1 MREYA
6 DGASI
11 DVERV
16 YDVATRGHLDE
27 VEALLARFSAAH
39 RLRDPRALA
48 LRGMRSV
55 LGGDAPG
62 GIGLLQRAV
71 KQSDD
76 AARPYM
82 IDLLVPLMLT
92 GPDVDDAAEVL
103 NGLGEAP
110 PVLVP
115 ALIALRSLIAAR
127 RGHDAQSRLLATE
140 AVALA
145 RDNDHAM
152 IMARVLQRTSVAA
165 FYREDL
171 AEAQERSLE
180 AARAYE
186 RLGTYRHAAIAYS
199 VLFVIA
205 HNWSADYDVARF
217 YAERVTMN
225 GQRANDLSWQNIGLV
240 AQMEIAA
247 EAGDHRRLGSIRAR
261 LMANSLHEQYGE
273 RLSIVL
279 ATVLANGW
287 SGRFDAARMAL
298 LAFRNSDE
306 RTLAQRSLCDA
317 LLGLVSAAIGDRGEA
332 RRLSRLVISQTVDRN
347 AHEPLIEK
355 HHRRIARVLAAATC
369 MIIGEMTRARRALS
383 REFDPDHTL
392 VRLMSPHGLDEQHV
406 GPMLRGYARMINAS
420 AAAALASRPAAGL
433 TPAEMEVLRA
443 LPDGVTLAE
452 IAAGF
457 GKSKKTVERQVES
470 IYEKLHVSNRAQAI
484 RRARELGIRA

>member
-1 MREYA
+1 M
-6 DGASI
+6 
-11 DVERV
+11 DVERI

-27 VEALLARFSAAH
+27 IEVLLARFSAAH

-48 LRGMRSV
+48 LRAMRSV

-62 GIGLLQRAV
+62 GIGLLVRAV
-71 KQSDD
+71 KQSD
-76 AARPYM
+76 AATRPYM

-92 GPDVDDAAEVL
+92 GTDVDDGAEVL
-103 NGLGEAP
+103 DELGETP
-110 PVLVP
+110 PILVP
-115 ALIALRSLIAAR
+115 AIVALRSLIAAR
-127 RGHDAQSRLLATE
+127 RGHDAESRRLAAE

-145 RDNDHAM
+145 RENDHAM

-186 RLGTYRHAAIAYS
+186 RLGTFRHAAIAYS

-225 GQRANDLSWQNIGLV
+225 GRRANDLSWQNIGLV

-279 ATVLANGW
+279 ASVLADGW
-287 SGRFDAARMAL
+287 SGRFGAARSAL
-298 LAFRNSDE
+298 LAFRNADD
-306 RTLAQRSLCDA
+306 RTLSQRSLSDA
-317 LLGLVSAAIGDRGEA
+317 LLGLVSAAIGDSGEA
-332 RRLSRLVISQTVDRN
+332 RRLARLVISQTVDRN
-347 AHEPLIEK
+347 AHEPLSDK
-355 HHRRIARVLAAATC
+355 HHRRVARILAAATC
-369 MIIGEMTRARRALS
+369 MIVGETTRARRALS
-383 REFDPDHTL
+383 REFDSDHTL
-392 VRLMSPHGLDEQHV
+392 VRLLSPQGLDEQRV
-406 GPMLRGYARMINAS
+406 APMLRGYARLINAC
-420 AAAALASRPAAGL
+420 AAAATASRPAAGL

-484 RRARELGIRA
+484 KRAHELGIRA

>member
-11 DVERV
+11 NLERV

-27 VEALLARFSAAH
+27 IEGLLACFSASH

-48 LRGMRSV
+48 LRAMRAV
-55 LGGDAPG
+55 LCGDAPG

-71 KQSDD
+71 TQSDPHT
-76 AARPYM
+76 RPYM
-82 IDLLVPLMLT
+82 VDLLAPLLLT
-92 GPDVDDAAEVL
+92 ASEIDDAELVLGQIGEV
-103 NGLGEAP
+103 P
-110 PVLVP
+110 TVLLP
-115 ALIALRSLIAAR
+115 AVIALRSLIAAR
-127 RGHDAQSRLLATE
+127 RGHDVVSRELAAQ
-140 AVALA
+140 AVALV
-145 RDNDHAM
+145 RDADQPM
-152 IMARVLQRTSVAA
+152 ITARVLQRTSVAA

-171 AEAQERSLE
+171 AEAQELSLE

-205 HNWSADYDVARF
+205 HSWSADYDVARF

-225 GQRANDLSWQNIGLV
+225 GRRAHDLSWQNFGLV

-247 EAGDHRRLGSIRAR
+247 ESGDHRRLGSIRAR

-273 RLSIVL
+273 RLSIVI

-287 SGRFDAARMAL
+287 SGHFEAARSAL
-298 LAFRNSDE
+298 TAFRASDE
-306 RTLAQRSLCDA
+306 RSLPQRSICDA
-317 LLGLVSAAIGDRGEA
+317 LLGLVAAATGNVGEA
-332 RRLSRLVISQTVDRN
+332 RRLARLVISQTVNRD
-347 AHEPLIEK
+347 AHEPLVDTR
-355 HHRRIARVLAAATC
+355 HRRIARIVAAATC
-369 MIIGEMTRARRALS
+369 MIIGETTRARRALS

-392 VRLMSPHGLDEQHV
+392 MQLLSPQGLDEARV
-406 GPMLRGYARMINAS
+406 APMTRGYARMINV
-420 AAAALASRPAAGL
+420 AAAAAAANRPAAGL
-433 TPAEMEVLRA
+433 TPAEMEILRA

-470 IYEKLHVSNRAQAI
+470 IYDKLHVSNRAQAI

>member
-1 MREYA
+1 VREYA

-11 DVERV
+11 DLERV
-16 YDVATRGHLDE
+16 YDVATRGRLDE
-27 VEALLARFSAAH
+27 IEALLARFSAAH

-48 LRGMRSV
+48 LRAMRSV

-71 KQSDD
+71 SQSDPST
-76 AARPYM
+76 RPYM
-82 IDLLVPLMLT
+82 IDLLVPLLLT
-92 GPDVDDAAEVL
+92 TSDVDDAESALQQV
-103 NGLGEAP
+103 GDAP
-110 PVLVP
+110 PTLMP

-127 RGHDAQSRLLATE
+127 RGHDVVSRRLATE
-140 AVALA
+140 AVAAA
-145 RDNDHAM
+145 RDNDHPM

-205 HNWSADYDVARF
+205 HSWSGDYDVARF

-225 GQRANDLSWQNIGLV
+225 GRRAQDLSWQNFGLV

-279 ATVLANGW
+279 STVLANGW
-287 SGRFDAARMAL
+287 SGHFEAARSAL
-298 LAFRNSDE
+298 LAFRGSDD
-306 RTLAQRSLCDA
+306 RTLPQRSLCDS
-317 LLGLVSAAIGDRGEA
+317 LLALVSAATGDVGEA
-332 RRLSRLVISQTVDRN
+332 RRLARLVISQTVDRD
-347 AHEPLIEK
+347 AHEPLVDTR
-355 HHRRIARVLAAATC
+355 HRRMARIVAAATC
-369 MIIGEMTRARRALS
+369 MIIGETTRARRALS
-383 REFDPDHTL
+383 RAFDPDHTL
-392 VRLMSPHGLDEQHV
+392 IQFLSPQGLDEERV
-406 GPMLRGYARMINAS
+406 APMIRGYARMINS
-420 AAAALASRPAAGL
+420 AATAVAANRPALGL

-470 IYEKLHVSNRAQAI
+470 IYGKLHVSNRAQAI

>member
-6 DGASI
+6 DGALL
-11 DVERV
+11 DVERI

-27 VEALLARFSAAH
+27 IEALLARFSAAH

-76 AARPYM
+76 ATRPYM

-92 GPDVDDAAEVL
+92 GPDVDDGAEVL
-103 NGLGEAP
+103 EGVSEAP
-110 PVLVP
+110 PALAP
-115 ALIALRSLIAAR
+115 ALVALRSLIAAR
-127 RGHDAQSRLLATE
+127 RGHDAESRRLAGE
-140 AVALA
+140 ALALA
-145 RDNDHAM
+145 RENDHPM

-279 ATVLANGW
+279 ANVLSNGW
-287 SGRFDAARMAL
+287 SGRFDAARSAL
-298 LAFRNSDE
+298 IAFRSANE
-306 RTLAQRSLCDA
+306 RTLAERSLCDS
-317 LLGLVSAAIGDRGEA
+317 LLALVSAAIGDRSES
-332 RRLSRLVISQTVDRN
+332 RRLARLVISQTVDRN

-355 HHRRIARVLAAATC
+355 HRRRIARIIAAATC
-369 MIIGEMTRARRALS
+369 MIIGETTRARRALS

-392 VRLMSPHGLDEQHV
+392 VRLLSPQGVDEHRV
-406 GPMLRGYARMINAS
+406 GPMLRGYARMINSS
-420 AAAALASRPAAGL
+420 AAAALAARPAAGL
-433 TPAEMEVLRA
+433 TPAEMEVLQA